1 MNKKIVMPAAL
12 ALCAALLFG
21 GAKAT
26 AYAAQKK
33 QEASA
38 SARATAL
45 VSQENV
51 KKDETVYVLSD
62 ATGASRQIIVSDW
75 LENKSGAKTISD
87 VSDLSD
93 IENVKDD
100 HTFQKSDNGALVWDA
115 QGEDVY
121 YQGNSDKEL
130 PVTVAVTYTLDGK
143 TVAPEELAGQSG
155 HVVIRYSY

>member
-21 GAKAT
+21 SAKAT

-75 LENKSGAKTISD
+75 LENKSGA
-87 VSDLSD
+87 
-93 IENVKDD
+93 
-100 HTFQKSDNGALVWDA
+100 
-115 QGEDVY
+115 
-121 YQGNSDKEL
+121 
-130 PVTVAVTYTLDGK
+130 
-143 TVAPEELAGQSG
+143 
-155 HVVIRYSY
+155 